1 MSGEITGALIPD
13 LISGPDNVEIVRD
26 QIAALL
32 SLEFQNQYELA
43 VRAGDRYSYDYNP
56 GIYIENHRPYDNPD
70 NELIS
75 LVNVILQKTS
85 FPPGNPRLG
94 NQKGKAV
101 FWIDCAA
108 VGNDFQAAYDDT
120 RAALRAWKLARV
132 VRRIIMSDQYA
143 YLGLRGTTGSRIITS
158 LEAGSPNNQGD
169 SALAFIVIRITLEV
183 EYLER
188 SIESPVVTLE
198 RIDYDV
204 IPETGQVKAKPSL
217 KDRITG
223 IANSNSEEES
233 DVTSVGD

>member
-1 MSGEITGALIPD
+1 MRGEVINALIPD
-13 LISGPDNVEIVRD
+13 LISEPDSVEIVRD

-43 VRAGDRYSYDYNP
+43 SRAGDPYSYDYNP

-70 NELIS
+70 SKLIS
-75 LVNVILQKTS
+75 VINVILQKTS
-85 FPPGNPRLG
+85 FSPGNPRLG
-94 NQKGKAV
+94 QQKGKAV

-108 VGNDFQAAYDDT
+108 AGNDFQEAHDDT
-120 RAALRAWKLARV
+120 CAARRAWKLARV

-143 YLGLRGTTGSRIITS
+143 YLQLRGTVGSRIITT
-158 LEAGSPNNQGD
+158 LEAGSPDNQGD
-169 SALAFIVIRITLEV
+169 SALALIVIRITLEV

-188 SIESPVVTLE
+188 GIESPAVILAG
-198 RIDYDV
+198 IDYDV
-204 IPETGQVKAKPSL
+204 VPETGAIKANPSL

-223 IANSNSEEES
+223 IANNNSEEGS